1 MTQSLANM
9 TRFQAEQII
18 NEQRFIDAV
27 LAYRR
32 DPFVDK
38 LTFRR
43 AEMWIQ
49 ASYLIASN
57 L

>member
-49 ASYLIASN
+49 ARYLIGSES
-57 L
+57 

>member
-18 NEQRFIDAV
+18 KEQRFIDAV

-49 ASYLIASN
+49 ASYLIASES
-57 L
+57 

>member
-1 MTQSLANM
+1 M